1 MMKDYHERTSIRGL
15 TLVEVATALAIAG
28 LLLAILTGALG
39 RTVQF
44 AADGFDRFAMARISQ
59 TLSDE
64 YRMLDWYELE
74 SEIDNENIIYFDEKG
89 RKLESKTVD
98 AVYAARMSLTPG
110 PVLPGE
116 SVNSPFLSRLQIE
129 VSSKGQAEEPFA
141 NLNSVNQFSTLYTLM
156 GNIEEGESE

>member
-1 MMKDYHERTSIRGL
+1 MRARNANSSACGL

-28 LLLAILTGALG
+28 LLLTILTGTLG

-64 YRMLDWYELE
+64 YRMLDWYQLE
-74 SEIDNENIIYFDEKG
+74 TEIDDERVIYFDERG
-89 RKLESKTVD
+89 RRLDSKTID
-98 AVYAARMSLTPG
+98 AVYAARMSLLPG

-116 SVNSPFLSRLQIE
+116 SMNSSFLSRLQIE

-141 NLNSVNQFSTLYTLM
+141 NQNSVNQFSTLYTLM
-156 GNIEEGESE
+156 GTIEEGSEE